1 MSKHSDTQLPAAKT
15 NMSRT
20 PSSPQQQRITC
31 IRLRRP
37 RNKILKNLH
46 PTSSTSQQNTGMK
59 IWQINPGDVSG
70 KQIKSKMA
78 TKYAGNVSKSQRR
91 DQTKEGCSHQES
103 SVKYGSD
110 SSSSDGHSRSSESSP
125 SSPESWPSADSSGPS
140 LLLSSVQRIWGR
152 LWSHMTTPIC
162 AS

>member
-1 MSKHSDTQLPAAKT
+1 MSKHSDIQLSAAKT

-37 RNKILKNLH
+37 RNNILKNLH

-59 IWQINPGDVSG
+59 IWQINPGDVCG
-70 KQIKSKMA
+70 QKIQSKMA
-78 TKYAGNVSKSQRR
+78 TKICWQRL
-91 DQTKEGCSHQES
+91 QKPAPGPNQEGCSHQES

-152 LWSHMTTPIC
+152 LWSHMTTPMC
-162 AS
+162 ES